1 MRPIGLIAGGG
12 QFPILFARSAAA
24 RGYRVC
30 AAAYINEASRELE
43 SCVDSIEWLH
53 LGQVGK
59 LLRFFRKNSVTES
72 VMMGSVR
79 KTKIFTDI
87 RPDFKAI
94 AFIATKGHTHDDS
107 ILSSFA
113 DLLAKEG
120 VSVRPSTFLLPELLS
135 PKGCWTRRKPD
146 SAEQKDIR
154 TGWKIA
160 REIGKLDIGQCV
172 VIANGTVL
180 AVEAVDGTDAT
191 IKRGASLTDR
201 SAVVVKL
208 SKPQQ
213 DLRFDLPSAG
223 VETVRTM
230 AQYGASVLVLE
241 AQRSVTFDRESMV
254 GLADTNGI
262 AIIAVDDSDF
272 DSQDLTI

>member
-1 MRPIGLIAGGG
+1 MRSIGLIAGGG
-12 QFPILFARSAAA
+12 KFPILFAERAAQK
-24 RGYRVC
+24 GYRVF
-30 AAAYINEASRELE
+30 AAAYIKEASQELE
-43 SCVDSIEWLH
+43 EHVDSIEWLH

-59 LLRFFRKNSVTES
+59 LLKFFRKNGVTES
-72 VMMGSVR
+72 VMMGSVK

-113 DLLAKEG
+113 DLLEKEG
-120 VSVRPSTFLLPELLS
+120 VAVRPSTFLLPELIS
-135 PKGCWTRRKPD
+135 EKGCWTRRKPD
-146 SAEQKDIR
+146 SAELKDIK

-160 REIGKLDIGQCV
+160 QEIGKLDIGQCV
-172 VIANGTVL
+172 VVANGTVL
-180 AVEAVDGTDAT
+180 AVEAADGTDAT

-223 VETVRTM
+223 VETVRVM
-230 AQYGASVLVLE
+230 SEYGASVLVLE
-241 AQRSVTFDRESMV
+241 AQKSITFDRDKMV
-254 GLADTNGI
+254 ALADAHNISINAMESG
-262 AIIAVDDSDF
+262 DF
-272 DSQDLTI
+272 SF